1 MPSNRNDNLVNFK
14 NMTPERRKEIA
25 SMGGKASGELKKQR
39 KTFKENILLMLDD
52 EKLQG
57 AIIAALLN
65 RAKRDDAIGNS
76 AFETIRD
83 TIGEK
88 QKDVIESNITA
99 NISNPFKDLSV
110 EELKK
115 LAGE

>member
-1 MPSNRNDNLVNFK
+1 MPSNGKGNLVNFRD
-14 NMTPERRKEIA
+14 MTPERRSEIA
-25 SMGGKASGELKKQR
+25 RLGQKAGVEIRRQR

-52 EKLQG
+52 DKLQS

-83 TIGEK
+83 TVGEK
-88 QKDVIESNITA
+88 PNSVIENNITA